1 MKLHAQLAAAQAN
14 LASERKKRLAAR
26 QKASRLKAKVAS
38 LEALTAQMEATIE
51 ELEDDDEEPEP
62 LMPEEDPEEP
72 GLRRGRP
79 PAHEGLSWTLTTSRV
94 LPLHSH
100 HLINVKAI
108 QAEGHVINWEEFK
121 AKFRKTHIPSGLIKL
136 MKDKFM
142 NLRQGSMS
150 VVEYMD
156 KFTTLSSILVVV
168 PYPDLESLVDA
179 SIMVESKRKNAF
191 ENRKRKAMLQQGS
204 SSTQR
209 PRSFPPP
216 IPAPQPERTPPPA
229 PRPNNPNRNFNPQ
242 RSGGSSYNPN
252 YNRQNNTV
260 RPSTNGCYSCG
271 QPGHFSKECPNKM
284 NTAQRPNA
292 PKPNQGQART
302 AAGRNQNQ
310 KRPVG
315 PARGHLNHVNA
326 EEAQE
331 APDIVLGMFPVN
343 SVPSIVL
350 FDSGAS
356 HSFVTKPFA
365 RKSGLRPTIMRRPML
380 VQIPGT
386 STKTD
391 LSCKDVPIDIQGK
404 RFHANLIVLGEQ
416 GLEVILGMD
425 WMVKYKG
432 HIDCARRAIT
442 MTAEDG
448 EIIEHIAT
456 MPSSKALCKKS
467 VASPALHEV
476 PIACEYPEVFPDE
489 LPGMPPDRDIE
500 FIIELVPGTAPI
512 AQRPY
517 RMNPQELVELKKQL
531 DDMLRKGLIRPSAS
545 PWGSPVIFVDK
556 RDGTI
561 RLCVDY
567 RKLNDVTIKNKYPLP
582 KIEDLFN
589 QMNGARVFS
598 KIDLRTGYHQLKVR
612 ESDIPKTAFTTRYGL
627 FEYTVMSFG
636 LTNAPAYFMNLMN
649 KVFMKYLDKFVMVF
663 IADILIY
670 SKNEEEHAEHLR
682 IVLGTLRDHQLYAK
696 FSKCEF
702 WLKEVGFLGHV
713 ISAGGVSVDPSKIQ
727 SIMEK
732 KAPTNQ
738 TEVRAFLGL
747 AGYYRKFVEGFSS
760 IARPLKQL
768 LKKDKKFEW
777 TDKCE
782 ASFQELKK
790 RLVTAPVL
798 TMPDITKDFDVYCD
812 ASKLGLGSVLMQEG
826 KVIAYLSRQLR
837 PHEMNYPTHDLELAA
852 VVHALKTWR
861 HYLVG
866 NRCEIYTDHKSLK
879 YIFTQRELNMRQ
891 SRWMELIK
899 DYDLG
904 IHYHPGKANVVADA
918 LSREPCSLNAL
929 IKVAQPKLYEEL
941 EEFGLELVSHG
952 FLANLELQPTLF
964 DQIKE
969 AQVGHESIEGIKCRM
984 DREEVPGFTIDAKGV
999 LWYKGRLCTQ
1009 QDRARER
1016 CDLQEDEIM
1025 KLHAQLAAAQADL
1038 ASERKKRLA
1047 ARQKASRLKAKVA
1060 SLEALT
1066 AQMEAT
1072 IEELED
1078 DDEEPEPLMPEE
1090 DPEEPAFDV
1099 GAPPA
1104 PEGPV
1109 VDLDDF

>member
-1 MKLHAQLAAAQAN
+1 MAQLLRLMMEDREAAREERQAN
-14 LASERKKRLAAR
+14 LATLQHLTQLATGNANHDNGGNGNGDPR
-26 QKASRLKAKVAS
+26 STLKDFQSTNPPVFAKCTEPLDADDW
-38 LEALTAQMEATIE
+38 LRTIE
-51 ELEDDDEEPEP
+51 NNLEVARVGNDEKVLFATHFLSGPARAWWENIKA
-62 LMPEEDPEEP
+62 MQVEE
-72 GLRRGRP
+72 
-79 PAHEGLSWTLTTSRV
+79 
-94 LPLHSH
+94 
-100 HLINVKAI
+100 
-108 QAEGHVINWEEFK
+108 HVINWEEFK

-142 NLRQGSMS
+142 NLRQGSMF
-150 VVEYMD
+150 VVDYLD
-156 KFTTLSSILVVV
+156 KFTTLSRYAPEDTNTEEKKKDRFLNGLHDELQSILVVV

-191 ENRKRKAMLQQGS
+191 ENRKRKAMMLQGS
-204 SSTQR
+204 SSTQQ
-209 PRSFPPP
+209 PRSLPPP
-216 IPAPQPERTPPPA
+216 RPAPQQQWTPPPA
-229 PRPNNPNRNFNPQ
+229 PRPNHLNR
-242 RSGGSSYNPN
+242 NPN

-260 RPSTNGCYSCG
+260 RKPPNGCYACG
-271 QPGHFSKECPNKM
+271 HPDHYSNECPNKV
-284 NTAQRPNA
+284 TSGQCPNA
-292 PKPNQGQART
+292 PKPNQGKSRT
-302 AAGRNQNQ
+302 ASGRNQNHM
-310 KRPVG
+310 KPAG
-315 PARGHLNHVNA
+315 PPRGHLNHVNA

-331 APDIVLGMFPVN
+331 APDIVLGTFLVN
-343 SVPSIVL
+343 SVPSTVL

-356 HSFVTKPFA
+356 HSFVTKPFV
-365 RKSGLRPTIMRRPML
+365 RKGGLTPTPMKRPML
-380 VQIPGT
+380 VQIPGST
-386 STKTD
+386 SKTQS
-391 LSCKDVPIDIQGK
+391 SCKEVPIEIQGK
-404 RFHANLIVLGEQ
+404 RFHADLIVLGEQ
-416 GLEVILGMD
+416 GLEVILGMN
-425 WMVKYKG
+425 WMLKYKG
-432 HIDCARRAIT
+432 YIDCVHRAIT
-442 MTAEDG
+442 LTAEDG
-448 EIIEHIAT
+448 EVVEHVAT

-476 PIACEYPEVFPDE
+476 PVACEYPEVFPDE

-500 FIIELVPGTAPI
+500 FVIELVPGTAPI

-567 RKLNDVTIKNKYPLP
+567 QKLNDVTIKNKYPLP
-582 KIEDLFN
+582 KIEDLFD

-598 KIDLRTGYHQLKVR
+598 KIDLR
-612 ESDIPKTAFTTRYGL
+612 
-627 FEYTVMSFG
+627 
-636 LTNAPAYFMNLMN
+636 
-649 KVFMKYLDKFVMVF
+649 
-663 IADILIY
+663 
-670 SKNEEEHAEHLR
+670 
-682 IVLGTLRDHQLYAK
+682 
-696 FSKCEF
+696 
-702 WLKEVGFLGHV
+702 FLGHV

-760 IARPLKQL
+760 IARPLTQL

-798 TMPDITKDFDVYCD
+798 TMPDITKNFDVYCD

-852 VVHALKTWR
+852 VVHALKIWR

-891 SRWMELIK
+891 NRWMELIK

-929 IKVAQPKLYEEL
+929 IKIAQPKLYEEL
-941 EEFGLELVSHG
+941 AEFGLELVSHG
-952 FLANLELQPTLF
+952 FLANLELKPTLF

-969 AQVGHESIEGIKCRM
+969 AQMGHESIEGIKRRM

-999 LWYKGRLCTQ
+999 LWLNISDQLDCSNPSKSPNGNGKKSEWISLLDFLNLSVVMTPSGGSP
-1009 QDRARER
+1009 DAVAIVFPPARPSPSWATVPSFGW
-1016 CDLQEDEIM
+1016 CV
-1025 KLHAQLAAAQADL
+1025 
-1038 ASERKKRLA
+1038 SELRP
-1047 ARQKASRLKAKVA
+1047 
-1060 SLEALT
+1060 SLRS
-1066 AQMEAT
+1066 
-1072 IEELED
+1072 
-1078 DDEEPEPLMPEE
+1078 PEPLLLPRPLSVVASKPETQTGGSGPSQLPRWQMTGSTQRKGPTAMSSRRSTNAGGSAIDGDDDSGVYGMRE
-1090 DPEEPAFDV
+1090 RLRWNPLLKASTMV
-1099 GAPPA
+1099 VSPP
-1104 PEGPV
+1104 PIGHRR
-1109 VDLDDF
+1109 

>member
-1 MKLHAQLAAAQAN
+1 MAQLLRLMMEDREAARAERQAN
-14 LASERKKRLAAR
+14 LATLQHLAQLATGNANNNNGGNGNGDHR
-26 QKASRLKAKVAS
+26 SKLKDFQSTNPPIFAKCTEP
-38 LEALTAQMEATIE
+38 LDTDDWLRTIE
-51 ELEDDDEEPEP
+51 NNLEVAGVGDDEK
-62 LMPEEDPEEP
+62 
-72 GLRRGRP
+72 
-79 PAHEGLSWTLTTSRV
+79 
-94 LPLHSH
+94 
-100 HLINVKAI
+100 NVKAI

-156 KFTTLSSILVVV
+156 KFTTLSSILVAV

-216 IPAPQPERTPPPA
+216 RPAPQPQRTPPPA

-242 RSGGSSYNPN
+242 RSGGSNYNPN
-252 YNRQNNTV
+252 YNCQNNIV
-260 RPSTNGCYSCG
+260 CPSTNGCYTCG

-284 NTAQRPNA
+284 NTAQGTNA

-310 KRPVG
+310 KKPAG
-315 PARGHLNHVNA
+315 PARGHLNHINA

-331 APDIVLGMFPVN
+331 APDIVLGTFPIN

-391 LSCKDVPIDIQGK
+391 LSCKDVPTDIQGK

-425 WMVKYKG
+425 WMVQYKG

-442 MTAEDG
+442 MTTEDG

-467 VASPALHEV
+467 VTSPALHEV
-476 PIACEYPEVFPDE
+476 PVACEYPKVFPDE
-489 LPGMPPDRDIE
+489 LP
-500 FIIELVPGTAPI
+500 
-512 AQRPY
+512 
-517 RMNPQELVELKKQL
+517 
-531 DDMLRKGLIRPSAS
+531 
-545 PWGSPVIFVDK
+545 
-556 RDGTI
+556 
-561 RLCVDY
+561 
-567 RKLNDVTIKNKYPLP
+567 
-582 KIEDLFN
+582 
-589 QMNGARVFS
+589 
-598 KIDLRTGYHQLKVR
+598 
-612 ESDIPKTAFTTRYGL
+612 
-627 FEYTVMSFG
+627 
-636 LTNAPAYFMNLMN
+636 
-649 KVFMKYLDKFVMVF
+649 
-663 IADILIY
+663 
-670 SKNEEEHAEHLR
+670 
-682 IVLGTLRDHQLYAK
+682 
-696 FSKCEF
+696 
-702 WLKEVGFLGHV
+702 
-713 ISAGGVSVDPSKIQ
+713 
-727 SIMEK
+727 
-732 KAPTNQ
+732 
-738 TEVRAFLGL
+738 GL

-760 IARPLKQL
+760 IARPLTQL

-861 HYLVG
+861 HYLVW

-904 IHYHPGKANVVADA
+904 IHYHPGKSNVVADA

-929 IKVAQPKLYEEL
+929 IKIAQPWLYEEL

-969 AQVGHESIEGIKCRM
+969 AQVGHESIEGIKRRM
-984 DREEVPGFTIDAKGV
+984 DREEVSGFTIDANGV
-999 LWYKGRLCTQ
+999 LWYKRHLCVPNI
-1009 QDRARER
+1009 E
-1016 CDLQEDEIM
+1016 DLKQLIM
-1025 KLHAQLAAAQADL
+1025 K
-1038 ASERKKRLA
+1038 
-1047 ARQKASRLKAKVA
+1047 
-1060 SLEALT
+1060 EAHDT
-1066 AQMEAT
+1066 
-1072 IEELED
+1072 
-1078 DDEEPEPLMPEE
+1078 P
-1090 DPEEPAFDV
+1090 
-1099 GAPPA
+1099 
-1104 PEGPV
+1104 
-1109 VDLDDF
+1109 

>member
-1 MKLHAQLAAAQAN
+1 MAQLLRLMMEDREAARAERQAN
-14 LASERKKRLAAR
+14 LATLQHLAQIATGNANNNNGGDGNADPR
-26 QKASRLKAKVAS
+26 SKLKDFQSTNPPVFSKCTEPLDADDW
-38 LEALTAQMEATIE
+38 LRTIE
-51 ELEDDDEEPEP
+51 NNLEVAGVGDNEKV
-62 LMPEEDPEEP
+62 LFATHYLS
-72 GLRRGRP
+72 G
-79 PAHEGLSWTLTTSRV
+79 PAHAWWE
-94 LPLHSH
+94 
-100 HLINVKAI
+100 NVKAI

-121 AKFRKTHIPSGLIKL
+121 TKFRKTHIPSGLIKL

-142 NLRQGSMS
+142 NLKQGSM
-150 VVEYMD
+150 
-156 KFTTLSSILVVV
+156 TSILVTV
-168 PYPDLESLVDA
+168 PYPNLESLVDA
-179 SIMVESKRKNAF
+179 SIMVESKHKSAF
-191 ENRKRKAMLQQGS
+191 ENRKRKAMMQQGS
-204 SSTQR
+204 SSNQR

-216 IPAPQPERTPPPA
+216 RPAPQQQRTPPPA

-242 RSGGSSYNPN
+242 RSGGNNYNPSYNRPN
-252 YNRQNNTV
+252 NIV
-260 RPSTNGCYSCG
+260 RPVTNGCYTCG

-284 NTAQRPNA
+284 NTAQCPNA

-302 AAGRNQNQ
+302 VAGRNPNQ
-310 KRPVG
+310 KRSAG

-331 APDIVLGMFPVN
+331 APDIVLGTFPVN
-343 SVPSIVL
+343 SVPSTVL

-356 HSFVTKPFA
+356 HSFVTKPFV
-365 RKSGLRPTIMRRPML
+365 KKGGLTPTPLKRPML
-380 VQIPGT
+380 VQIPGST
-386 STKTD
+386 SRTQS
-391 LSCKDVPIDIQGK
+391 SCKEVPIDIQGK

-448 EIIEHIAT
+448 EVVEHVAT

-476 PIACEYPEVFPDE
+476 PIVCEYPDVFPDE
-489 LPGMPPDRDIE
+489 LP
-500 FIIELVPGTAPI
+500 
-512 AQRPY
+512 
-517 RMNPQELVELKKQL
+517 VELKKQL
-531 DDMLRKGLIRPSAS
+531 DDMLKKGLIRPSAS

-582 KIEDLFN
+582 KIEDLFD

-612 ESDIPKTAFTTRYGL
+612 ELDIPKTAFTTRYGL

-649 KVFMKYLDKFVMVF
+649 KVFMKYLDKFIVVF
-663 IADILIY
+663 IDDILIY

-682 IVLGTLRDHQLYAK
+682 IVLGTLREHQLYAK

-738 TEVRAFLGL
+738 TE
-747 AGYYRKFVEGFSS
+747 
-760 IARPLKQL
+760 L

-777 TDKCE
+777 TDKCV

-812 ASKLGLGSVLMQEG
+812 ASK
-826 KVIAYLSRQLR
+826 
-837 PHEMNYPTHDLELAA
+837 
-852 VVHALKTWR
+852 
-861 HYLVG
+861 
-866 NRCEIYTDHKSLK
+866 
-879 YIFTQRELNMRQ
+879 
-891 SRWMELIK
+891 
-899 DYDLG
+899 
-904 IHYHPGKANVVADA
+904 
-918 LSREPCSLNAL
+918 
-929 IKVAQPKLYEEL
+929 
-941 EEFGLELVSHG
+941 
-952 FLANLELQPTLF
+952 
-964 DQIKE
+964 
-969 AQVGHESIEGIKCRM
+969 
-984 DREEVPGFTIDAKGV
+984 
-999 LWYKGRLCTQ
+999 
-1009 QDRARER
+1009 
-1016 CDLQEDEIM
+1016 
-1025 KLHAQLAAAQADL
+1025 
-1038 ASERKKRLA
+1038 
-1047 ARQKASRLKAKVA
+1047 
-1060 SLEALT
+1060 
-1066 AQMEAT
+1066 
-1072 IEELED
+1072 
-1078 DDEEPEPLMPEE
+1078 
-1090 DPEEPAFDV
+1090 
-1099 GAPPA
+1099 
-1104 PEGPV
+1104 
-1109 VDLDDF
+1109 

>member
-1 MKLHAQLAAAQAN
+1 MAQLLRLMMEDREAARAERQAN
-14 LASERKKRLAAR
+14 LATLQHLAQIATGNANNNNGGDGNADPR
-26 QKASRLKAKVAS
+26 SKLKDFQSTNPPIFSKCTEPLDADDW
-38 LEALTAQMEATIE
+38 LRTIE
-51 ELEDDDEEPEP
+51 NNQEVSGVGIDEKV
-62 LMPEEDPEEP
+62 LFATHYLS
-72 GLRRGRP
+72 G
-79 PAHEGLSWTLTTSRV
+79 PARAWWE
-94 LPLHSH
+94 
-100 HLINVKAI
+100 NVKAI

-121 AKFRKTHIPSGLIKL
+121 AKFRKMHIPFGLIKL

-150 VVEYMD
+150 VVDYLD
-156 KFTTLSSILVVV
+156 KFTTLSRYAPEDTNTEEKKKDRFLNGLHDELQSILVAV

-179 SIMVESKRKNAF
+179 SIMVESKRKNAI
-191 ENRKRKAMLQQGS
+191 ENRKRKAMMLQGS
-204 SSTQR
+204 SSTQQ
-209 PRSFPPP
+209 PRSLPPP
-216 IPAPQPERTPPPA
+216 RPAPHQQRTSPPA
-229 PRPNNPNRNFNPQ
+229 PRPNNLNQNPK
-242 RSGGSSYNPN
+242 YNH
-252 YNRQNNTV
+252 QNITV
-260 RPSTNGCYSCG
+260 RKPPNGCYACG
-271 QPGHFSKECPNKM
+271 HPDHYSNKCPNLV
-284 NTAQRPNA
+284 TTGQRPNA
-292 PKPNQGQART
+292 PKPNQGQSRIAS
-302 AAGRNQNQ
+302 GRNQNHM
-310 KRPVG
+310 RPAG
-315 PARGHLNHVNA
+315 PPRGHLNHVNA

-331 APDIVLGMFPVN
+331 APDIVLGTFPVN
-343 SVPSIVL
+343 SVSSTVL

-365 RKSGLRPTIMRRPML
+365 RKSGLRPTIMQRPML
-380 VQIPGT
+380 VQIPGS

-404 RFHANLIVLGEQ
+404 RFYADLIVLGEQ
-416 GLEVILGMD
+416 GLEVILGMN

-432 HIDCARRAIT
+432 HIDCVRRAIT
-442 MTAEDG
+442 LTAEDG
-448 EIIEHIAT
+448 EVVEHVAT
-456 MPSSKALCKKS
+456 IPSS
-467 VASPALHEV
+467 
-476 PIACEYPEVFPDE
+476 
-489 LPGMPPDRDIE
+489 
-500 FIIELVPGTAPI
+500 
-512 AQRPY
+512 
-517 RMNPQELVELKKQL
+517 
-531 DDMLRKGLIRPSAS
+531 
-545 PWGSPVIFVDK
+545 
-556 RDGTI
+556 
-561 RLCVDY
+561 
-567 RKLNDVTIKNKYPLP
+567 
-582 KIEDLFN
+582 
-589 QMNGARVFS
+589 
-598 KIDLRTGYHQLKVR
+598 
-612 ESDIPKTAFTTRYGL
+612 
-627 FEYTVMSFG
+627 
-636 LTNAPAYFMNLMN
+636 
-649 KVFMKYLDKFVMVF
+649 KVFMKYLDQFVVVF
-663 IADILIY
+663 IDDILIY

-682 IVLGTLRDHQLYAK
+682 IVLGTLREHQLYAK

-702 WLKEVGFLGHV
+702 WLKEVGFLGHF

-760 IARPLKQL
+760 IARPLTQL

-929 IKVAQPKLYEEL
+929 IKIAQPKLYEEL

-952 FLANLELQPTLF
+952 FLANLELKPTLF

-969 AQVGHESIEGIKCRM
+969 AQVGHESIEGIKRRM
-984 DREEVPGFTIDAKGV
+984 DREEVPGFAIDAEGV
-999 LWYKGRLCTQ
+999 LWLSIN
-1009 QDRARER
+1009 D
-1016 CDLQEDEIM
+1016 
-1025 KLHAQLAAAQADL
+1025 QLDYSNPSKFPNGNGKK
-1038 ASERKKRLA
+1038 SEWISLLDFLNLSVVMTPSGLFSIDSPRSPISS
-1047 ARQKASRLKAKVA
+1047 QSRPL
-1060 SLEALT
+1060 S
-1066 AQMEAT
+1066 
-1072 IEELED
+1072 
-1078 DDEEPEPLMPEE
+1078 PEP
-1090 DPEEPAFDV
+1090 
-1099 GAPPA
+1099 G
-1104 PEGPV
+1104 
-1109 VDLDDF
+1109 

>member
-1 MKLHAQLAAAQAN
+1 MAQLLRMMMEDREAARAERQAN
-14 LASERKKRLAAR
+14 LATLQHLTQLATGNANNNNGGDGNGDPR
-26 QKASRLKAKVAS
+26 SKLKDFQSTNPPVFSKCTEPLDADDW
-38 LEALTAQMEATIE
+38 LRTIE
-51 ELEDDDEEPEP
+51 NNLEVAGVGNDEKV
-62 LMPEEDPEEP
+62 LFATHYLS
-72 GLRRGRP
+72 G
-79 PAHEGLSWTLTTSRV
+79 PARAWWE
-94 LPLHSH
+94 
-100 HLINVKAI
+100 NVKAI
-108 QAEGHVINWEEFK
+108 QAEGHVIGWEEFK
-121 AKFRKTHIPSGLIKL
+121 TKFRKTHIPSGLIKL

-142 NLRQGSMS
+142 NLKQGSMS
-150 VVEYMD
+150 VVDYMD
-156 KFTTLSSILVVV
+156 KFTTLSRYAPEDTDTEEKKKDRFLNGLHDEMQSILVAV

-179 SIMVESKRKNAF
+179 SIMVESKRKSAF
-191 ENRKRKAMLQQGS
+191 ENRKRKAMMQQGS

-216 IPAPQPERTPPPA
+216 RPAPQQQRAPP
-229 PRPNNPNRNFNPQ
+229 PRPNNPNRNYNPQ
-242 RSGGSSYNPN
+242 RSGGSNYNPN
-252 YNRQNNTV
+252 FNRQNNTV
-260 RPSTNGCYSCG
+260 RPATTGCYTCG
-271 QPGHFSKECPNKM
+271 QPGHFSKECPNRA
-284 NTAQRPNA
+284 TSGQRPNA
-292 PKPNQGQART
+292 PKPNPGQART
-302 AAGRNQNQ
+302 ATGRNLNQ
-310 KRPVG
+310 KKPAG

-326 EEAQE
+326 EQAQE
-331 APDIVLGMFPVN
+331 APDIVLGTFPVN
-343 SVPSIVL
+343 SIPATVL

-365 RKSGLRPTIMRRPML
+365 RKSGLRPTIMQRPML
-380 VQIPGT
+380 VQIPGS

-391 LSCKDVPIDIQGK
+391 LSCKDIPIDIQGK
-404 RFHANLIVLGEQ
+404 RFHADLIVLGEQ
-416 GLEVILGMD
+416 GLEVILGMN

-432 HIDCARRAIT
+432 HIDCVRRAIT
-442 MTAEDG
+442 LTAEDG
-448 EIIEHIAT
+448 EIVEHVAT
-456 MPSSKALCKKS
+456 IPSSKVLCKKS

-531 DDMLRKGLIRPSAS
+531 NDMLRKGLIRPSAS

-567 RKLNDVTIKNKYPLP
+567 QKLNDVTIKNKYPLP
-582 KIEDLFN
+582 KIEDLFD

-627 FEYTVMSFG
+627 FEYTVISFG

-649 KVFMKYLDKFVMVF
+649 KVFMKYLDKFVVVF
-663 IADILIY
+663 IDDILIY
-670 SKNEEEHAEHLR
+670 SKSEEEHVEHLR
-682 IVLGTLRDHQLYAK
+682 IVLGTLRDHKLYAK

-760 IARPLKQL
+760 IARPLTQL

-929 IKVAQPKLYEEL
+929 IKIAQPKLYEEL

-952 FLANLELQPTLF
+952 FLANLELKPTLF

-969 AQVGHESIEGIKCRM
+969 AQVGHESIEGIKRRM
-984 DREEVPGFTIDAKGV
+984 NREEVPGFEVDAKGV
-999 LWYKGRLCTQ
+999 LWLNISDQLDYSNPSKSLSGNGKKLEWISL
-1009 QDRARER
+1009 QDCLSLNVAMTPFGSLLIDSLRS
-1016 CDLQEDEIM
+1016 LISFQ
-1025 KLHAQLAAAQADL
+1025 
-1038 ASERKKRLA
+1038 
-1047 ARQKASRLKAKVA
+1047 SRP
-1060 SLEALT
+1060 LT
-1066 AQMEAT
+1066 
-1072 IEELED
+1072 
-1078 DDEEPEPLMPEE
+1078 PEPSWRIYICP
-1090 DPEEPAFDV
+1090 
-1099 GAPPA
+1099 G
-1104 PEGPV
+1104 
-1109 VDLDDF
+1109 

>member
-1 MKLHAQLAAAQAN
+1 MAQLLRLMMEDREAAREECQAN
-14 LASERKKRLAAR
+14 LATLQHLAQVATGNANNNNGGNGNGDPR
-26 QKASRLKAKVAS
+26 SKLKDFQSTNPPVFAKCTEPLDADDW
-38 LEALTAQMEATIE
+38 LRTIE
-51 ELEDDDEEPEP
+51 NNLEVAGVGNDEKV
-62 LMPEEDPEEP
+62 LFATHYLS
-72 GLRRGRP
+72 G
-79 PAHEGLSWTLTTSRV
+79 PARAWWE
-94 LPLHSH
+94 
-100 HLINVKAI
+100 NVKAI
-108 QAEGHVINWEEFK
+108 QVEGHVINWEEFK

-150 VVEYMD
+150 VVDYLD
-156 KFTTLSSILVVV
+156 KFTTLSRYAPEDTNTEEKKKDRFLNGLHDELQSILVAV

-191 ENRKRKAMLQQGS
+191 ENRKRKAMMLQGN
-204 SSTQR
+204 SSTQQ
-209 PRSFPPP
+209 PRSLPPP
-216 IPAPQPERTPPPA
+216 RLAPQQQWTPPPA
-229 PRPNNPNRNFNPQ
+229 PRPNKLDQ
-242 RSGGSSYNPN
+242 NPN
-252 YNRQNNTV
+252 YNHQNNTV
-260 RPSTNGCYSCG
+260 RKPPNGCYTCG
-271 QPGHFSKECPNKM
+271 QPDHYSKECPNRV
-284 NTAQRPNA
+284 TTRHRPNA
-292 PKPNQGQART
+292 PKPYQGQVRT
-302 AAGRNQNQ
+302 ATGRNQNQ
-310 KRPVG
+310 KKSAG
-315 PARGHLNHVNA
+315 PSRGHLNHVNA

-331 APDIVLGMFPVN
+331 APDIVLG
-343 SVPSIVL
+343 
-350 FDSGAS
+350 
-356 HSFVTKPFA
+356 
-365 RKSGLRPTIMRRPML
+365 
-380 VQIPGT
+380 
-386 STKTD
+386 
-391 LSCKDVPIDIQGK
+391 
-404 RFHANLIVLGEQ
+404 EQ
-416 GLEVILGMD
+416 GLEVILGMN

-432 HIDCARRAIT
+432 HIDCVRRAIT
-442 MTAEDG
+442 LTAEDG
-448 EIIEHIAT
+448 EVVEHVAT

-582 KIEDLFN
+582 KIEDLFD

-649 KVFMKYLDKFVMVF
+649 KMFMKYLDKFVVVF
-663 IADILIY
+663 IDDILIY

-760 IARPLKQL
+760 IARPLTQL

-826 KVIAYLSRQLR
+826 KQ
-837 PHEMNYPTHDLELAA
+837 HLENSESEAFR
-852 VVHALKTWR
+852 KER
-861 HYLVG
+861 
-866 NRCEIYTDHKSLK
+866 D
-879 YIFTQRELNMRQ
+879 
-891 SRWMELIK
+891 
-899 DYDLG
+899 
-904 IHYHPGKANVVADA
+904 
-918 LSREPCSLNAL
+918 
-929 IKVAQPKLYEEL
+929 EL
-941 EEFGLELVSHG
+941 EEIFLRQPILKHDLPVEDLGTTPPPKEDPVFDLKPLPDNLKYAHIDDKKIYPVIISSKLSEIEEERWVSPVHCVPKKGGMTVVPNDNDELIPQRIVVGYRMCIDFRKVNKVTKKDHYPLPFIDQMLERLSKNTHFCFLDGYSGFSQIAVKAKDQEKTTFTCPYGTYAYRRMPFGLCNAPAFQRCMSAIFHGFCESIVERCEETNLVLNWEKCHFMVNEGIVLGHKISERGIEVDRAKVEAIEKMPYPRDVKGEMKSEAEGWGNNSKSWDSPPDMIMSRVEHNSEMIRNLTYEIEGLQELVRKLVEKNPS
-952 FLANLELQPTLF
+952 PPSP
-964 DQIKE
+964 KE
-969 AQVGHESIEGIKCRM
+969 
-984 DREEVPGFTIDAKGV
+984 
-999 LWYKGRLCTQ
+999 
-1009 QDRARER
+1009 
-1016 CDLQEDEIM
+1016 
-1025 KLHAQLAAAQADL
+1025 
-1038 ASERKKRLA
+1038 
-1047 ARQKASRLKAKVA
+1047 
-1060 SLEALT
+1060 
-1066 AQMEAT
+1066 
-1072 IEELED
+1072 
-1078 DDEEPEPLMPEE
+1078 
-1090 DPEEPAFDV
+1090 
-1099 GAPPA
+1099 
-1104 PEGPV
+1104 
-1109 VDLDDF
+1109 

>member
-1 MKLHAQLAAAQAN
+1 MAQLLRMMMEDREAARAERQAN
-14 LASERKKRLAAR
+14 LSTLQHLTQLATGNANNNNGGDGNGDPR
-26 QKASRLKAKVAS
+26 SKLKDFQSTNPPVFSKCTEPLDADDW
-38 LEALTAQMEATIE
+38 LRTIE
-51 ELEDDDEEPEP
+51 NNLEVAGVGNDEKV
-62 LMPEEDPEEP
+62 LFATHYLS
-72 GLRRGRP
+72 G
-79 PAHEGLSWTLTTSRV
+79 PARAWWE
-94 LPLHSH
+94 
-100 HLINVKAI
+100 NVKAI
-108 QAEGHVINWEEFK
+108 QAEGHVIGWEEFK
-121 AKFRKTHIPSGLIKL
+121 TKFRKTHVPSGLIKL

-142 NLRQGSMS
+142 NLKQGSMS
-150 VVEYMD
+150 VC
-156 KFTTLSSILVVV
+156 ILVAV

-179 SIMVESKRKNAF
+179 SIMVESKRKSAF
-191 ENRKRKAMLQQGS
+191 ENRKRKAMMQQGS

-216 IPAPQPERTPPPA
+216 RPAPQQQRAPPPA
-229 PRPNNPNRNFNPQ
+229 PRPNNPNRNYNPQ
-242 RSGGSSYNPN
+242 RSGGSNYNPN
-252 YNRQNNTV
+252 YNRQSNTV
-260 RPSTNGCYSCG
+260 RPATTGCYTCG
-271 QPGHFSKECPNKM
+271 QPGHFSKECPNRA
-284 NTAQRPNA
+284 TSGQRPNA
-292 PKPNQGQART
+292 PRPNQGQART
-302 AAGRNQNQ
+302 ATGRNLNQ
-310 KRPVG
+310 KKPAG
-315 PARGHLNHVNA
+315 PTRGHLNHVNA
-326 EEAQE
+326 EQAQE
-331 APDIVLGMFPVN
+331 APDIVLGTFPVN
-343 SVPSIVL
+343 SIPASVL

-365 RKSGLRPTIMRRPML
+365 RKSGLRPTIMQRPML
-380 VQIPGT
+380 VQIPGST
-386 STKTD
+386 TKTD

-404 RFHANLIVLGEQ
+404 RFHADLIVLGEQ
-416 GLEVILGMD
+416 GLEVILGMN

-432 HIDCARRAIT
+432 HIDCVRRAIT
-442 MTAEDG
+442 LAAEDG
-448 EIIEHIAT
+448 EIVEHVAT
-456 MPSSKALCKKS
+456 IPSSKVLCKTS

-531 DDMLRKGLIRPSAS
+531 NDMLRKGLIRPSAS

-582 KIEDLFN
+582 KIEDLFD

-598 KIDLRTGYHQLKVR
+598 KIDLRTGYHQLKV
-612 ESDIPKTAFTTRYGL
+612 
-627 FEYTVMSFG
+627 
-636 LTNAPAYFMNLMN
+636 
-649 KVFMKYLDKFVMVF
+649 FMKYLNKFVVVF
-663 IADILIY
+663 IDDILIY
-670 SKNEEEHAEHLR
+670 SKSEEEHAEHLQ
-682 IVLGTLRDHQLYAK
+682 IVLGTLRDHKLYAK

-760 IARPLKQL
+760 IARPLTQL

-929 IKVAQPKLYEEL
+929 IKIAQPKLYEEL

-952 FLANLELQPTLF
+952 FLANLELKPTLF

-969 AQVGHESIEGIKCRM
+969 AQVGHESIEGIKRRM
-984 DREEVPGFTIDAKGV
+984 NREEVPGFEVDAKGV
-999 LWYKGRLCTQ
+999 LWLNISDQLDYSNPSKSLSGNGKKLEWISL
-1009 QDRARER
+1009 QDCLSLNVAMTPFGSLLIDSLRS
-1016 CDLQEDEIM
+1016 LISFQ
-1025 KLHAQLAAAQADL
+1025 
-1038 ASERKKRLA
+1038 
-1047 ARQKASRLKAKVA
+1047 SRP
-1060 SLEALT
+1060 LT
-1066 AQMEAT
+1066 
-1072 IEELED
+1072 
-1078 DDEEPEPLMPEE
+1078 PEPSWQIYICP
-1090 DPEEPAFDV
+1090 
-1099 GAPPA
+1099 G
-1104 PEGPV
+1104 
-1109 VDLDDF
+1109 